1 MGAVTVTQNNFN
13 GGELSPL
20 MGARTDQVRY
30 ANGCKKLKNM
40 VVLPHGPVARRPG
53 FQYAGE
59 CYYHDKKVRLIPFS
73 FNADQTYVLEFGHRY
88 FRIWKDG
95 GLIVNYTGHAVEK
108 RTPWSS
114 DMLASL
120 SFCQSADVLFVA
132 CEYCAPI
139 KISRKSHMEWY
150 LQDVMFGSRM
160 QPPMSLIAKAK
171 GESVREY
178 SYVVTAIDPF
188 TREESEPCVA
198 VTVQGPET
206 ISVDSSITLTWNSEN
221 KNAIFAIYKCWNE
234 SDKYGFVGH
243 ASSRRWVDRGSTPDF
258 SEGFPIH
265 RYVFNSAV
273 KYPSVVQF
281 YQQRLCFAASK
292 NQPQTVWMSRS
303 GSYNNFNISD
313 PLRDDDSIEATI
325 AAERVNKIEWMIP
338 GRKLIVGTA
347 GSEWSLGGSDNKVI
361 TPSSIKFERQSVIGA
376 APVAPLVV
384 GENILFLQH
393 GGKVIRELQYS
404 LQKDGYMGTE
414 LSILSEHLLK
424 DNPVV
429 SWAYQQEPY
438 SIVWCV
444 LEDGS
449 LVGVTYERGH
459 DVIGWH
465 RHESDGLFESVCCVQ
480 GSDGDELWCVVKRQI
495 GGQTKRYVERLA
507 PYAVS
512 DINNQVFMDSALSYH
527 GEAKDTF
534 TGLEHLEG
542 KTVQILADGFVH
554 PPQVVTGGKIILNSP
569 AAVVHAGLQYTSE
582 LVPVEPE
589 VVTPTGDSRGKM
601 RRVSRMCVNVF
612 ESAEVKVGT
621 AGSAPQRVALR
632 DDVGLNNPPAL
643 FSGEKVVEINGGY
656 EMQSNVQ
663 FTMEEPL
670 SATLLSYSMDLEVG
684 DR

>member
-30 ANGCKKLKNM
+30 TNGCKKLNNM

-53 FQYAGE
+53 FQYLGE
-59 CYYHDKKVRLIPFS
+59 CYYNDTKVRLIPFS

-88 FRIWKDG
+88 LRIWKDG
-95 GLIVNYTGHAVEK
+95 GLVVNLTGHAIAK
-108 RTPWSS
+108 RTAWSS
-114 DMLASL
+114 DMLSSL
-120 SFCQSADVLFVA
+120 SFCQSADVLFIA
-132 CEYCAPI
+132 CEYCSPI
-139 KISRKSHMEWY
+139 KISRKSHTEWY
-150 LQDVMFGSRM
+150 IEDVMFGSGM

-188 TREESEPCVA
+188 TREESEPSVA

-234 SDKYGFVGH
+234 SGKYGFVGH
-243 ASSRRWVDRGSTPDF
+243 ASSRRWVDRGATPDF

-265 RYVFNSAV
+265 RYVFNSEV
-273 KYPSVVQF
+273 KFPSVVQF

-459 DVIGWH
+459 DVVGWH
-465 RHESDGLFESVCCVQ
+465 RHDSDGQFESVCCVQ
-480 GSDGDELWCVVKRQI
+480 GADGDELWCVVKRQI
-495 GGQTKRYVERLA
+495 GGQTKRYIERLT
-507 PYAVS
+507 PYGVN

-527 GEAKDTF
+527 GDAKDTF
-534 TGLEHLEG
+534 SGLEHLEG

-554 PPQVVTGGKIILNSP
+554 PPQVVTDGKIFLSSP
-569 AAVVHAGLQYTSE
+569 ASVVHVGLQYSSE

-589 VVTPTGDSRGKM
+589 IVTQKGDSRGKM
-601 RRVSRMCVNVF
+601 RRVNRMCLNVF
-612 ESAEVKVGT
+612 ESSEVHVSA
-621 AGSAPQRVALR
+621 AGSVPQRVMLQE
-632 DDVGLNNPPAL
+632 DVGLNNPPAL
-643 FSGEKVVEINGGY
+643 FSGEKIVEINGGY
-656 EMQSNVQ
+656 EMQSNVT

-670 SATLLSYSMDLEVG
+670 SATILSYSMDIEVG